1 MYVEGRR
8 KDFDASFPF
17 PRTDSLVPLMSSP
30 SAEDVINAFVR
41 IVRDRL
47 ERGERVDVPE
57 LGTFD
62 VEHRPSQVKEDNAGD
77 RYMAPPRNVVTFEP
91 EQ

>member
-1 MYVEGRR
+1 MLKGLGRTSTLPSPSL
-8 KDFDASFPF
+8 AQTPSF
-17 PRTDSLVPLMSSP
+17 LLMSSP

-41 IVRDRL
+41 IVRDKL
-47 ERGERVDVPE
+47 EQGERVDVPE

-77 RYMAPPRNVVTFEP
+77 SYMAPPRNVVTFEP